1 MAAYR
6 QAIALD
12 SNMILRSVTPPTP
25 TAELARELG
34 CRRRP
39 LPDLRHR
46 QRITA
51 ALVRALCGLRPGTGL
66 GP

>member
-1 MAAYR
+1 
-6 QAIALD
+6 
-12 SNMILRSVTPPTP
+12 MILRGVTAPTP
-25 TAELARELG
+25 TAQLARELG
-34 CRRRP
+34 CRCRP